1 MEEIR
6 NCGHEQ
12 DEMCSCIRDTNVA
25 RQLVFIAAN
34 IRNVSWELD
43 YGTLDK
49 PGNVRLCIVGSCEKC
64 GGRLCYGLR
73 VGGESCGEALI
84 ESVYDYLDL
93 FHKLDGLKLTQKAL
107 DAEFLRLFHEADHAA
122 AKAWLNKRQSQK

>member
-12 DEMCSCIRDTNVA
+12 DEMCTCIRNTNVA

-34 IRNVSWELD
+34 IRDVSWELD
-43 YGTLDK
+43 YGTLEK

-73 VGGESCGEALI
+73 VGGKSCGEALI

-93 FHKLDGLKLTQKAL
+93 FHKLDGLSL
-107 DAEFLRLFHEADHAA
+107 DRQTFDAGFLRLFHDADRAA
-122 AKAWLNKRQSQK
+122 AQIWLNKRQSL

>member
-6 NCGHEQ
+6 NCGHEH
-12 DEMCSCIRDTNVA
+12 DEMCSCFRDTNVA

-34 IRNVSWELD
+34 IRNVSWEFD
-43 YGTLDK
+43 YGTLEE

-93 FHKLDGLKLTQKAL
+93 FHKLDGLSL
-107 DAEFLRLFHEADHAA
+107 DRQTFDAGFLNLFHEADRAA
-122 AKAWLNKRQSQK
+122 AQVWLNKRQSV

>member
-34 IRNVSWELD
+34 IRDVSWEFD
-43 YGTLDK
+43 YGTLEE

-73 VGGESCGEALI
+73 VAGESCGEALI

-93 FHKLDGLKLTQKAL
+93 FHKLDGLSMDRQTF
-107 DAEFLRLFHEADHAA
+107 DAGFLRLFHDADRAA
-122 AKAWLNKRQSQK
+122 AQIWLNKRQSV